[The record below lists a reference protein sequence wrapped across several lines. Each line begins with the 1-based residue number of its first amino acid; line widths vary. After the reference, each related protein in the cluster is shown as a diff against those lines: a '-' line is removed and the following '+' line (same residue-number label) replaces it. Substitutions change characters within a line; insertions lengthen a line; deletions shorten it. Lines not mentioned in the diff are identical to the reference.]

1 MSKLSELSNI
11 LTITELNIQLKDHI
25 KRVGQKIK
33 VKGELSGFRGK
44 YNNTVYASLKDDIS
58 SINIIRFN
66 AIEDIKNGDKI
77 VVSGNIDFYSKTG
90 DIKLIC
96 NKIEIEGEGELFKR
110 INILKKK
117 FEEKGYFE
125 NKKSLPSIKNIGIV
139 TSKDG
144 AALQD
149 ILFVL
154 NSNKFEGNVYIKN
167 SPVQGIDCPKGICNG
182 IKFFNTFLTEQ
193 NTKVDLIMIT
203 RGGGGIDDLM
213 GFSDQSVIE
222 EIHNSDIFVMSAVGH
237 EIDWMLSDYVAD
249 IRAPTPSIG
258 AEMICKS
265 CSDYKKKIEIF
276 LLKKDTYKKYIKNRF
291 DILKKNINLT
301 RKKMYFD
308 KFESNKKR
316 IYLIQNKIRCITE
329 NKLQYIRN
337 SIQNVKSN
345 IEVIKNRKP
354 YNCVLKLK
362 NKTINNLTELK
373 DGVYTVEINGVSR
386 KVEIKLI

>member
-1 MSKLSELSNI
+1 MNDI
-11 LTITELNIQLKDHI
+11 LTITELNILLKDSI
-25 KRVGQKIK
+25 KKVGQKIK
-33 VKGELSGFRGK
+33 VKGEISGFRGK

-58 SINIIRFN
+58 SINIIRFK
-66 AIEDIKNGDKI
+66 AIEDIKNGDKVI
-77 VVSGNIDFYSKTG
+77 VSGSIDFYSKTG

-96 NKIEIEGEGELFKR
+96 NKIEIEGEGELLKKLDL
-110 INILKKK
+110 LKKK

-125 NKKSLPSIKNIGIV
+125 NKKTFPSIKNIGII

-154 NSNKFEGNVYIKN
+154 NSNKFDGKIYIKN
-167 SPVQGIDCPKGICNG
+167 SPVQGNDCPKGICSG
-182 IKFFNTFLTEQ
+182 IKFFNTFLIEE
-193 NTKVDLIMIT
+193 NSKVDLIMIT

-222 EIHNSDIFVMSAVGH
+222 EIHNSNIFVMSAVGH

-265 CSDYKKKIEIF
+265 CLDNKRKVEIF
-276 LLKKDTYKKYIKNRF
+276 TFKDETYKKYIKTRF
-291 DILKKNINLT
+291 EILKKNINLT
-301 RKKMYFD
+301 RKKMYVE
-308 KFESNKKR
+308 KYESNKKR
-316 IYLIQNKIRCITE
+316 IYLIEDKMKQLYNNKI
-329 NKLQYIRN
+329 NLIRN
-337 SIQNVKSN
+337 TINNIKSN
-345 IEVIKNRKP
+345 IGVIKNIKP
-354 YNCVLKLK
+354 YSCIIKSK
-362 NKTINNLTELK
+362 NKTINDITELK
-373 DGVYTVEINGVSR
+373 NGIYTVEINGTSI

>member
-1 MSKLSELSNI
+1 M
-11 LTITELNIQLKDHI
+11 TITELNIQLKDHI

-66 AIEDIKNGDKI
+66 ATEDIKNGDKVI
-77 VVSGNIDFYSKTG
+77 ASGNIDFYSKTG

-110 INILKKK
+110 LNILKKK

-125 NKKSLPSIKNIGIV
+125 NKKSFPKVKNIGIV

-167 SPVQGIDCPKGICNG
+167 SPVQGNDCPKGICSG
-182 IKFFNTFLTEQ
+182 IKFFNTFLTQQ
-193 NTKVDLIMIT
+193 NIKVDLIMIT

-258 AEMICKS
+258 AEIICKS
-265 CSDYKKKIEIF
+265 CPDYKRKIEIF

-301 RKKMYFD
+301 RKRMYVE

-316 IYLIQNKIRCITE
+316 IYMIQNKIRCITE
-329 NKLQYIRN
+329 NKLQNIRN
-337 SIQNVKSN
+337 SIQNVRSN
-345 IEVIKNRKP
+345 IEVIKNIKP
-354 YNCVLKLK
+354 YNCVLKMK
-362 NKTINNLTELK
+362 NKTINSITELK
-373 DGVYTVEINGVSR
+373 EGVYTVEINGVSR

>member
-1 MSKLSELSNI
+1 MNDI
-11 LTITELNIQLKDHI
+11 LTITELNILLKDSI
-25 KRVGQKIK
+25 KKVGQKIK
-33 VKGELSGFRGK
+33 VKGEISGFRGK

-58 SINIIRFN
+58 SINIIRFK
-66 AIEDIKNGDKI
+66 AIEDIKNGDKVI
-77 VVSGNIDFYSKTG
+77 VSGSIDFYSKTG

-96 NKIEIEGEGELFKR
+96 NKIEIEGEGELLKKLDL
-110 INILKKK
+110 LKKK

-125 NKKSLPSIKNIGIV
+125 NKKTFPSIKNIGII

-154 NSNKFEGNVYIKN
+154 NSNKFDGKIYIKN
-167 SPVQGIDCPKGICNG
+167 SPVQGNDCPKGICSG
-182 IKFFNTFLTEQ
+182 IKFFNTFLIEE
-193 NTKVDLIMIT
+193 NSKVDLIMIT

-222 EIHNSDIFVMSAVGH
+222 EIHNSNIFVMSAVGH

-265 CSDYKKKIEIF
+265 CLDNKRKVEIF
-276 LLKKDTYKKYIKNRF
+276 TFKDETYKKYIKTRF
-291 DILKKNINLT
+291 EILKKNINLT
-301 RKKMYFD
+301 RKKMYVE
-308 KFESNKKR
+308 KYESNKKR
-316 IYLIQNKIRCITE
+316 IYLIEDKMKQLCNNKI
-329 NKLQYIRN
+329 NLIRN
-337 SIQNVKSN
+337 TINNIKSN
-345 IEVIKNRKP
+345 IGVIKNIKP
-354 YNCVLKLK
+354 YSCIIKSK
-362 NKTINNLTELK
+362 NKTINDITELK
-373 DGVYTVEINGVSR
+373 NGIYTVEINGTSI

>member
-1 MSKLSELSNI
+1 MSNI
-11 LTITELNIQLKDHI
+11 MTITELNILLKDHI
-25 KRVGQKIK
+25 KKVGQKIK

-77 VVSGNIDFYSKTG
+77 IVNGNIDFYSKTG

-96 NKIEIEGEGELFKR
+96 NKIEIEGEGELLKR
-110 INILKKK
+110 LDLLKKK
-117 FEEKGYFE
+117 FGEKGYFE
-125 NKKSLPSIKNIGIV
+125 NKKSFPKVKNIGIV

-167 SPVQGIDCPKGICNG
+167 SPVQGNDCPKGICSG
-182 IKFFNTFLTEQ
+182 IKFFNTFLTEE
-193 NTKVDLIMIT
+193 NSKVDLIMIT

-237 EIDWMLSDYVAD
+237 EIDRMLSDYVAD

-258 AEMICKS
+258 AEIICKS
-265 CSDYKKKIEIF
+265 CPDYKRKIEIF
-276 LLKKDTYKKYIKNRF
+276 LLKSDNYKKYIKTRF

-301 RKKMYFD
+301 RKRMYVD

-316 IYLIQNKIRCITE
+316 IYTIENKIRYIAE
-329 NKLQYIRN
+329 NKINLIRN
-337 SIQNVKSN
+337 TIEQIRSN
-345 IEVIKNRKP
+345 IEVIKNIKP

-362 NKTINNLTELK
+362 NKIINNITELK
-373 DGVYTVEINGVSR
+373 DSIYIVEINGVSR